1 MKKLIPILLVVLHL
15 IPGTAFGQKVIRGVV
30 KDAGGALPGVSVQE
44 KDVQGNGVTTNER
57 GEFQLTLRGTTSTIV
72 ISSVGYIKQ
81 EVNVSGRSIISVTLK
96 EDAKGLDEVM
106 VVAYGTTKKIT
117 NTGAVSVISASDIR
131 ATPTPNIQNTLAG
144 RAPGFIS
151 QQRSGQPGKTGSDF
165 YIRGVNSLA
174 AESQKPLIMVDDVE
188 YTYDQVA
195 QLDANEIES
204 FSILKDAST
213 TAVFGIKGANG
224 VLLITTRRGKTGKPM
239 VNFNTESGLQ
249 TPVNTPSFLDAY
261 TVASLRNEAY
271 RNDGITPEFTDADL
285 EHWRNKD
292 DPYGHPDVDWY
303 NAVFKKYGYQVRN
316 NVDISGGSE
325 KVKYF
330 VSAGQ
335 VYQDGLLR
343 DFSKGTYESPK
354 NNYDYQRFTFRS
366 NLDMKATK
374 TLSLRLD
381 MSGRVGTITEPHVPS
396 GYNAPLGNVYSF
408 QRLPP
413 YAQPL
418 LNPDGS
424 YPWAKRSRDI
434 YYETSLIGRLA
445 LLGYD
450 KTYRNEFNILF
461 SADQKLDFITKGLSA
476 TARVSY
482 SGDLSYDRS
491 LYRNNI
497 PAYYYN
503 PEDGSY
509 TLHSN
514 GLYRLEPL
522 TLSSSGNNT
531 ISKRTVN
538 TLAKLNYS
546 RSFGNHNVT
555 GLILYNVNKTTLGA
569 YNTNANAG
577 LTSQVLDFAPVTFQG
592 ITFRAQYNYK
602 ERYLVDF
609 SGANN
614 GTSQFVGNKTKGFFP
629 AVSVGWNVAEEP
641 FIKDR
646 FKFLDMFKIR
656 GSWGL
661 TGSDVTKGNTYKT
674 EQVYAVSPVAY
685 NYNFGETSNTF
696 TSIQEGT
703 LGNYDISWEKSKKSN
718 IGVDAQLFKNKLN
731 FTIDYFYDYRY
742 DQLWIKQDVL
752 NILGVGLPY
761 TNSAITE
768 NRGFDGQIGHRNTIG
783 NFSYSTSFT
792 FTRARNKIIYQG
804 EAAPRYE
811 YLAKTGRPI
820 GQAFGYNVL
829 GFFQTWDEVNS
840 YPHLA
845 NVQPGDLKYEDVN
858 GDGVI
863 DGQDWRAIGKP
874 NLPQTVVG
882 ANFTFGYK
890 GFSLGV
896 LFQGSFDYSYR
907 IAEQSVVPFWGNLQ
921 TPALGRWTPETAAT
935 ATYPRLTTVLAGPSN
950 PSSTNISNFWFVD
963 AYYIR
968 LKSVEL
974 GYSIPKKWLSRVK
987 INTAR
992 LYLSGYDVHTWA
1004 NFDLYA
1010 QDPEIA
1016 SNASG
1021 GTYPV
1026 QRVYNLGLQIG
1037 F

>member
-1 MKKLIPILLVVLHL
+1 MKKLIPILLVVLYL
-15 IPGTAFGQKVIRGVV
+15 IPSTAFAQKVIRGVV
-30 KDAGGALPGVSVQE
+30 RDNSGPLPGVSVQE
-44 KDVQGNGVTTNER
+44 KGMNGNGVTTNER
-57 GEFQLTLRGTTSTIV
+57 GEFQIALRGTSNTLI
-72 ISSVGYIKQ
+72 ISSVGYVKQ
-81 EVNVSGRSIISVTLK
+81 EINVDGRSTVNITLK

-117 NTGAVSVISASDIR
+117 NTGAVSTVSAADIR

-151 QQRSGQPGKTGSDF
+151 QQRTGQPGKTGSDF
-165 YIRGVNSLA
+165 YIRGVNSLN
-174 AESQKPLIMVDDVE
+174 AESQKPLIIVDDVE

-224 VLLITTRRGKTGKPM
+224 VLVITTRRGRIGKPM

-261 TVASLRNEAY
+261 TVASLRNEAL
-271 RNDGITPEFTDADL
+271 RNDGLATEFTDKDL

-303 NAVFKKYGYQVRN
+303 NTIFKKFAYQVRN

-325 KVKYF
+325 KIKYF
-330 VSAGQ
+330 VSAGHF
-335 VYQDGLLR
+335 YQNGMVK
-343 DFSKGTYESPK
+343 DFSTGTYEAPR
-354 NNYDYQRFTFRS
+354 NNYDYQRYTFRS
-366 NLDMKATK
+366 NIDMQATK

-381 MSGRVGTITEPHVPS
+381 MTGRIGTITEPHVPS
-396 GYNAPLGNVYSF
+396 GYNAPLGNVYSY

-413 YAQPL
+413 YAEPIM
-418 LNPDGS
+418 NPDGS

-450 KTYRNEFNILF
+450 KTFRNEFNILLN
-461 SADQKLDFITKGLSA
+461 ADQKLDFVTQGLTLSG
-476 TARVSY
+476 RVAY

-503 PEDGSY
+503 PEDGTY
-509 TLHSN
+509 TQHSN

-522 TLSSSGNNT
+522 TLSNSGENT
-531 ISKRTVN
+531 ISRKTVN
-538 TLAKLNYS
+538 ALAKLNYS
-546 RSFGNHNVT
+546 RSFGSHNIN
-555 GLILYNVNKTTLGA
+555 GLLLYNINSATLGKW
-569 YNTNANAG
+569 NTDAQAG
-577 LTSQVLDFAPVTFQG
+577 PTKQVLEFAPITFQG

-602 ERYLVDF
+602 ERYLIDF
-609 SGANN
+609 SGAYN
-614 GTSQFVGNKTKGFFP
+614 GTNQFVGTKRKGFFP
-629 AVSVGWNVAEEP
+629 AVSAGWNIAEEP

-646 FKFLDMFKIR
+646 FKFLDMFKLR
-656 GSWGL
+656 GSWGM
-661 TGSDVTKGNTYKT
+661 TGSDITRGNTTKV
-674 EQVYAVSPVAY
+674 EQIYATGPT
-685 NYNFGETSNTF
+685 YNFGETSNTF
-696 TSIQEGT
+696 NSVQEGT
-703 LGNYDISWEKSKKSN
+703 LGNYDISWEKSKKTN
-718 IGVDAQLFKNKLN
+718 IGIDAQLFKNKLSFN
-731 FTIDYFYDYRY
+731 VDYFYDYRY
-742 DQLWIKQDVL
+742 DQLFVKNDVL
-752 NILGVGLPY
+752 KIIGVDLPV

-768 NRGFDGQIGHRNTIG
+768 NSGFDGQVTHRNTIG
-783 NFSYSTSFT
+783 NINYSVAFT
-792 FTRARNKIIYQG
+792 FSRARNKVVYQG
-804 EAAPRYE
+804 EAAPRYA

-820 GQAFGYNVL
+820 GQAFGFNAL

-840 YPHLA
+840 YPRLA
-845 NVQPGDLKYEDVN
+845 NAQPGDLKYEDMN
-858 GDGVI
+858 NDGVI
-863 DGQDWRAIGKP
+863 DQQDFRAIGKP
-874 NLPQTVVG
+874 NLPQTVLG
-882 ANFTFGYK
+882 TNFTFGYK
-890 GFSLGV
+890 GFSVGIL
-896 LFQGSFDYSYR
+896 LQGSFDYSYR
-907 IAEQSVVPFWGNLQ
+907 IAEQSIVPFWGNLQ

-935 ATYPRLTTVLAGPSN
+935 ATYPRLTSVLAGPSN
-950 PSSTNISNFWFVD
+950 PSSTNLSSFWLLD

-974 GYSIPKKWLSRVK
+974 GYSLPKKLLSRVK
-987 INTAR
+987 INSAR
-992 LYLSGYDVHTWA
+992 LYLSGYDMYTWA